1 MSSAVQNRRGSLK
14 PNQVGEVELALSI
27 YRDGKRVEVDGNW
40 NFNEFLGGWEVYTSI
55 THGAIQASFAI
66 RDSLGLQAVLTGSE
80 MWRLD
85 IRSQMLD
92 RSYFFRTYDIQDRS
106 RSNQL
111 SDIFIVQATTDEFLK
126 NETVNIF
133 GHSEVIFGK
142 RKDLSKKTAYL
153 ATQTGTKAEAIV
165 KKLLTGKDY
174 IYSKKKVFTDENES
188 INNHQ
193 FIASNWRPF
202 DLIYWIGQ
210 RTIRKAKKGGTL
222 QNAYAFFENALGYHF
237 KSIDG
242 MIEKVNDQ
250 SAEAETNF
258 STGDAQL
265 HVYEYVPKSIDD
277 GSQDQWKI
285 KSVVFPDERSYLMGL
300 RHGTWSGYSI
310 GFDPTT
316 LGNSKVGTDVS
327 QDISADTYR
336 YSNKEIWPKMSHL
349 GTTKDQNPMI
359 LMDKGIRN
367 LLDYPKRIRYTA
379 LPNQIFDPKFKKNPQ
394 KNYEQLVELQAYQWM
409 RIESLKNIRLE
420 ITVPGNLDLYVG
432 YGVYVTIPATGKVG
446 DTIAVDKK
454 YSGRYIIASLA
465 HESQDMNLRYVTKM
479 LLVKDTIYGKPDSVV
494 D

>member
-1 MSSAVQNRRGSLK
+1 MTKITNKRGSLQ
-14 PNQVGEVELALSI
+14 PESLGEVVIALSI
-27 YRDGKRVEVDGNW
+27 YRDSKRVEIDGKW
-40 NFNEFLGGWEVYTSI
+40 NFNEFLGGWEVFESI
-55 THGAIQASFAI
+55 THSALQARFAIQ
-66 RDSLGLQAVLTGSE
+66 DSLGLQAIMTGSE

-85 IRSQMLD
+85 LRSESLD
-92 RSYFFRTYDIQDRS
+92 RSYFFRTYEVQDRS

-111 SDIFIVQATTDEFLK
+111 SDMFIVHATTDEFLK

-142 RKDLSKKTAYL
+142 RKDLSNKTSYL
-153 ATQTGTKAEAIV
+153 QTETGTKAEKIV
-165 KKLLTGKDY
+165 KKLLRGKEY
-174 IYSKKKVFTDENES
+174 INTKKDVFSDSNES

-193 FIASNWRPF
+193 FVSTNWRPF
-202 DLIYWIGQ
+202 DLIYWLGQ
-210 RTIRKAKKGGTL
+210 RTIRKAPKGGTL
-222 QNAYAFFENALGYHF
+222 QNGYAFFENALGYHF

-242 MIEKVNDQ
+242 MIEEVNNQ
-250 SAEAETNF
+250 SPNTDTDFKKGKAR
-258 STGDAQL
+258 L
-265 HVYEYVPKSIDD
+265 YVYEFTPKNVDAGEND
-277 GSQDQWKI
+277 FFKI
-285 KSVVFPDERSYLMGL
+285 KSVVFPNERSYLMGL

-336 YSNKEIWPKMSHL
+336 YSNRKIWDKMSHI
-349 GTTKDQNPMI
+349 GTTQDMNPLA
-359 LMDKGIRN
+359 LMDKGIKH

-420 ITVPGNLDLYVG
+420 ITIPGNLDLYVG
-432 YGVYVTIPATGKVG
+432 YGVHVTIPAPGKVG
-446 DTIAVDKK
+446 DTIVVDKK
-454 YSGRYIIASLA
+454 YSGRYIIASLS
-465 HESQDMNLRYVTKM
+465 HQSVNDMLNMQTTL